1 MIIPYTAGKII
12 NTSEIEKYIQ
22 QCYFKND
29 SVLSSASPFYS
40 VHREIPKDIFSNHNF
55 IAMIIL

>member
-12 NTSEIEKYIQ
+12 NSSEKDKYTEQ
-22 QCYFKND
+22 NYFKND

-40 VHREIPKDIFSNHNF
+40 AHREIPGDFFSNHNF
-55 IAMIIL
+55 IAMK

>member
-12 NTSEIEKYIQ
+12 NTSEIEKYIPR
-22 QCYFKND
+22 YFKND